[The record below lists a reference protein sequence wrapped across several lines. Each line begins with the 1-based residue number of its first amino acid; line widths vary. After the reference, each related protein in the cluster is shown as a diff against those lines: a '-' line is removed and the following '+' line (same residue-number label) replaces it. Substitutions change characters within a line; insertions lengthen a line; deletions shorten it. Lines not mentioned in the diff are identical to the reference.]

1 MKRSLLLLVSVL
13 WAVSALAA
21 DLKPEIPSVAIR
33 EYKAFSKTENPD
45 PGNHVIWKLY
55 IYRAITQTA
64 HPDGAPEYLIAGLT
78 PFPRDGYFVRLKINE
93 LYDYLHPIP
102 GRGEVILA
110 AGRIIDHRD
119 YEANLPKREAVLKL
133 LAMDLDG
140 AVSLPQEHFDPSAKP
155 SVGLGYGIAAASENI
170 AK

>member
-1 MKRSLLLLVSVL
+1 MKKSLLLLVSVL
-13 WAVSALAA
+13 WAVPVLAA
-21 DLKPEIPSVAIR
+21 DLQPEIPSQAIR

-64 HPDGAPEYLIAGLT
+64 HPDGAPEYFIAGLT

-93 LYDYLHPIP
+93 LYNYLHPVP
-102 GRGEVILA
+102 ERGEVILA
-110 AGRIIDHRD
+110 AGRIINYRD
-119 YEANLPKREAVLKL
+119 YEANLPNGKASLKL

-155 SVGLGYGIAAASENI
+155 SVGPGYGIAAAPANI